1 MRKIW
6 LLFLV
11 MAMTTAGFSQGFPMG
26 GGGGRRGAGGQVPSI
41 GHFYGKVV
49 DSKTGKGMDGVSVQL
64 IMTKFDPVK
73 HAQKDTVIGGM
84 ITERKGDFSFE
95 NLPILGNFRLK
106 ITTVGYKTIEQKVA
120 FDLKGLRGGGGA
132 GAMTG
137 GGGGGDNGDAQPN
150 MSGAQQAINAIDK
163 DLGNFKLSEDAQ
175 TLESA
180 TVTAS
185 KPLITMGVDRKI
197 YNVEKDIS
205 AAGGSATDVMK
216 NVPSVQVDIDG
227 NVTLRNSPPTIFVDG
242 RPTTLTLDQIPA
254 DAIQSVEIITN
265 PGAKY
270 DASGGTAGIL
280 NIVLKKNRKAGYN
293 GNIRAG
299 IDQRGKMNLGG
310 DINVK
315 QGKVNFFLAGNLNQ
329 RKSISTGDQSRYSLV
344 PAPADSL
351 REHDYNVNDGFFAFG
366 RGGLDYFIDNRNT
379 LSVSGNIVHGTF
391 NPYINSDIY
400 VDYLDSLYNGSP
412 ASSYTQRLSKT
423 SAQFNNHGATLSF
436 KHNFPKAGEEWTAD
450 ASYSQGANDNL
461 NLITS
466 NIHAVQGG
474 PITTVTEQQQVGNS
488 NNKFFTGQ
496 TDYTLPLSEKSKFE
510 TGARVAIRNNN
521 SVNNIDTLGSDG
533 QFHTAGLLSS
543 QYTYQDR
550 VFAGYV
556 TYGNVI
562 KNFTYQ
568 LGLRGESSDYKGT
581 QNYTAFDSA
590 TNHQSP
596 AVGEFGNTF
605 PISLFPS
612 VFLTQKLGGDQD
624 LSLNYTRRIDRPN
637 FFQLF
642 PFTDYSDSLNPSR
655 GNPALVPQFTNSF
668 ELGYQKN
675 FPGNNTLLLS
685 TYYKSTTNLIT
696 RISVPGV
703 NPVSKQPVYISTYIN
718 AKSSFVGGF
727 EIIGRNTV
735 SRWWDVTS
743 NINIYTSKINTIDTG
758 INAIPEI
765 GEIWSWFGKINNSFK
780 LLSKPNKALTLQ
792 LSGDYTS
799 KTVLPPGG
807 SASNGGGGGGR
818 GFGGGVS
825 GNANGYTK
833 PSGGVDGALR
843 FEFLKAKTASL
854 TLSVSDIFRT
864 RINDVYTQTFGY
876 NQDVARRRDP
886 QFFRLQFNWRFGKF
900 DMALFK
906 RKNMKG
912 DMDNMQNIQQQGGGL
927 GPGGGGPHSQ
937 N

>member
-1 MRKIW
+1 
-6 LLFLV
+6 
-11 MAMTTAGFSQGFPMG
+11 MAMSAAGFSQGFPPMG
-26 GGGGRRGAGGQVPSI
+26 GGAGGGARRGQGGQVPSI
-41 GHFYGKVV
+41 GHFYGKVI
-49 DSKTGKGMDGVSVQL
+49 DAKTGKGMDGASVQL
-64 IMTKFDPVK
+64 ILTKYDAVK
-73 HAQKDTVIGGM
+73 HNQKDTVVGGM
-84 ITERKGDFSFE
+84 ITEHKGDFSLE
-95 NLPILGNFRLK
+95 NLPIFGNFRLK
-106 ITTVGYKTIEQKVA
+106 ITAIGYKTYEEKVA
-120 FDLKGLRGGGGA
+120 FDLKGLRGGAGGA
-132 GAMTG
+132 GGAG
-137 GGGGGDNGDAQPN
+137 GGRPGGMNGGGDNGDMQSN
-150 MSGAQQAINAIDK
+150 MAGAQSAINAIDK
-163 DLGNFKLSEDAQ
+163 DLGNIKLTEDAQ

-205 AAGGSATDVMK
+205 AAGGSATDVMR

-299 IDQRGKMNLGG
+299 VDQRGKLNLGG

-315 QGKVNFFLAGNLNQ
+315 QGKVNFFLAGNFNQ
-329 RKSISTGDQSRYSLV
+329 RKSINIGDQTRHSTI
-344 PAPADSL
+344 PQPADSL

-379 LSVSGNIVHGTF
+379 LSIAGNIVHGTF
-391 NPYINSDIY
+391 NPYINSDINI
-400 VDYLDSLYNGSP
+400 DTLYNGYTT
-412 ASSYTQRLSKT
+412 SSYTSRYST
-423 SAQFNNHGATLSF
+423 TNAQFNNHGASLSF
-436 KHNFPKAGEEWTAD
+436 KHNFPRAGEDWTAD
-450 ASYSQGANDNL
+450 ANYSQGSNDNR
-461 NLITS
+461 NNITS
-466 NIHAVQGG
+466 DIYNVKGG
-474 PITTVTEQQQVGNS
+474 PLSSVYQQQQIGNS
-488 NNKFFTGQ
+488 NNKFFTAQ
-496 TDYTLPLSEKSKFE
+496 TDYTLPLGEKSKFE
-510 TGARVAIRNNN
+510 AGGRVAIRTNN
-521 SVNNIDTLGSDG
+521 SVNNIDTMGADN

-543 QYTYQDR
+543 QYSYQDR
-550 VFAGYV
+550 VFAGYA

-568 LGLRGESSDYKGT
+568 LGLRGESSDYTGT
-581 QNYTAFDSA
+581 QYYTDIDTS
-590 TNHQSP
+590 TGKEVQR
-596 AVGEFGNTF
+596 VGTFGNTF
-605 PISLFPS
+605 PLSLFPS
-612 VFLTQKLGGDQD
+612 IFLTQKLGGDQD
-624 LSLNYTRRIDRPN
+624 LQLNYTRRIDRPN

-655 GNPALVPQFTNSF
+655 GNPALKPQFTNSF
-668 ELGYQKN
+668 ELGYQKT

-685 TYYKSTTNLIT
+685 TYYKSTTDLIT
-696 RISVPGV
+696 RISVPGE
-703 NPVSKQPVYISTYIN
+703 NPISHQPVYVSTYIN

-727 EIIGRNTV
+727 EIISRNTIT
-735 SRWWDVTS
+735 RWWDLTS
-743 NINIYTSKINTIDTG
+743 NINIFTSKINTIDTG
-758 INAIPEI
+758 INAIPSI

-780 LLSKPNKALTLQ
+780 IMSKPNKALTLQ

-807 SASNGGGGGGR
+807 SASNGGGGMGR
-818 GFGGGVS
+818 GFGPNVS
-825 GNANGYTK
+825 GNANGYSR

-843 FEFLKAKTASL
+843 FEFMKNKVASL

-864 RINDVYTQTFGY
+864 RVNDVYTQTFFY
-876 NQDVARRRDP
+876 TQDVVRRRDP

-912 DMDNMQNIQQQGGGL
+912 DMDNMQNMQQQGGGM
-927 GPGGGGPHSQ
+927 GNGGGGGGGPQ